1 MALPLFSFIPQI
13 AAFFS
18 STGPIAAFF
27 IYISKKIGIKTFT
40 LSIQYTLVS
49 VLIVSKLAFVG
60 ILVSFVI
67 FIFNRIQ
74 MLLDYITELQ
84 FDSAFSLPLDI
95 LKSMGFF
102 DALSF
107 AFSTFQF
114 VVTTALILFIYKFFL
129 AAVKPLSDELFKLS
143 VLLNQ

>member
-1 MALPLFSFIPQI
+1 
-13 AAFFS
+13 
-18 STGPIAAFF
+18 
-27 IYISKKIGIKTFT
+27 
-40 LSIQYTLVS
+40 
-49 VLIVSKLAFVG
+49 
-60 ILVSFVI
+60 
-67 FIFNRIQ
+67 